1 MEGFIMAKELLIVDG
16 VWAEQDAAVVKVG
29 ITNEK
34 REELGEISY
43 VVAPEVGAVVAAGD
57 KLCEV
62 ETLKAV
68 SDIMAPVSGKVVA
81 INEEIAE
88 DPTAMN
94 EDALAA
100 WICEIEVA

>member
-1 MEGFIMAKELLIVDG
+1 MAKELLIVDG

-29 ITNEK
+29 LTDEK
-34 REELGEISY
+34 QEELGEIVY
-43 VVAPEVGAVVAAGD
+43 VELPEVGAVVAAGE

-62 ETLKAV
+62 ESLKAV
-68 SDIMAPVSGKVVA
+68 TEVLAPVSGKVVA
-81 INEEIAE
+81 VNEEIAD

-100 WICEIEVA
+100 WICEIEIA

>member
-1 MEGFIMAKELLIVDG
+1 MAKELLVVEG

-29 ITNEK
+29 LTDEK
-34 REELGEISY
+34 QEELGEIVY
-43 VVAPEVGAVVAAGD
+43 VELPEVGAVVAAGE

-62 ETLKAV
+62 ESLKAV
-68 SDIMAPVSGKVVA
+68 TEVLAPVSGKVVA
-81 INEEIAE
+81 VNEALTDAPASI
-88 DPTAMN
+88 N